1 MTLTGRTLCGC
12 PADDAEEPGGSGT
25 SQLAHVV
32 IVEDDSG
39 PWSSERC
46 ESMCEV
52 GYLHPWSLA
61 SSFDGDQALA
71 QQMEESI
78 SERLRCHSRSQRVDV
93 AESRAVSEKVMNLVN
108 AGKPQ
113 LDNVLLM
120 RMNYGLCSLLWSLDL
135 PFSGWG
141 TLWQETRNGTIGPPG
156 FQKQILP

>member
-1 MTLTGRTLCGC
+1 
-12 PADDAEEPGGSGT
+12 
-25 SQLAHVV
+25 
-32 IVEDDSG
+32 
-39 PWSSERC
+39 
-46 ESMCEV
+46 MCEV

-78 SERLRCHSRSQRVDV
+78 SERLRGLMLQSQGQFQKSLCSNSRGF
-93 AESRAVSEKVMNLVN
+93 EVMNLVN

>member
-1 MTLTGRTLCGC
+1 
-12 PADDAEEPGGSGT
+12 
-25 SQLAHVV
+25 
-32 IVEDDSG
+32 
-39 PWSSERC
+39 
-46 ESMCEV
+46 MCEV

>member
-1 MTLTGRTLCGC
+1 MWLLWKTTLAPGPLKGVNQCAKWDTCTLGVWQGATLV
-12 PADDAEEPGGSGT
+12 PRGLMLQ
-25 SQLAHVV
+25 SQ
-32 IVEDDSG
+32 G
-39 PWSSERC
+39 QFQK
-46 ESMCEV
+46 
-52 GYLHPWSLA
+52 SLC
-61 SSFDGDQALA
+61 SN
-71 QQMEESI
+71 
-78 SERLRCHSRSQRVDV
+78 SRGF
-93 AESRAVSEKVMNLVN
+93 EVMNLVN

>member
-61 SSFDGDQALA
+61 
-71 QQMEESI
+71 
-78 SERLRCHSRSQRVDV
+78 RCHSRSQRVDV